1 MFKRTTLLAL
11 VLVMVVSLLAAC
23 GKEEEKEVAPKE
35 LTKVKVLL
43 DWTPN
48 TNHTGLYVA
57 QAKGYF
63 KEQGLDVEI
72 AQPGDAVDTL
82 VATGQADFGVSYQ
95 EQVTLA
101 RTNNVPVVS
110 IGAIIQHNTSG
121 FASLKERNITSVKD
135 WEGKTYG
142 GWGSPSEKAVIES
155 VMTEGGADYSKLKML
170 DSGYTDFFTAVKKDI
185 DFAWIFYGWDG
196 INAKIKNIDLNMQY
210 VNELSDKL
218 DYYTPLLIASE
229 KTIKENPKLVK
240 AFMAATSKGYEFAI
254 KEPAKAADILIK
266 AAPDLD
272 KELVKASQ
280 KWLATKYQDDAK
292 RWGEQKES
300 VWANYATWMLEHK
313 LLEKEL
319 DVKSAYTNE
328 FLPEK

>member
-1 MFKRTTLLAL
+1 MFKRIVGITLSTIVAAA
-11 VLVMVVSLLAAC
+11 VLSGC
-23 GKEEEKEVAPKE
+23 GAEKADKPKK

-57 QAKGYF
+57 KEKGYY
-63 KEQGLDVEI
+63 EAAGLDVEI

-101 RTNNVPVVS
+101 RVKKVPVIS

-121 FASLKERNITSVKD
+121 FASLKSKNSTSVKD

-142 GWGSPSEKAVIES
+142 GWGSPSEEATIQS
-155 VMTEGGADYSKLKML
+155 VMQANGADFKKVNILS
-170 DSGYTDFFTAVKKDI
+170 SGYTDFFTAVQKDI

-196 INAKIKNIDLNMQY
+196 INAKLKNIDLNMQY

-218 DYYTPLLIASE
+218 DYYTPLLITNE
-229 KTIKENPKLVK
+229 KLAKKDPALVK
-240 AFMAATSKGYEFAI
+240 AFMSATAKGYNYAI
-254 KEPAKAADILIK
+254 KKPDAAADVLLK

-272 KELVKASQ
+272 PKLVKASQ
-280 KWLATKYQDDAK
+280 KWLASKYKDDAK
-292 RWGEQKES
+292 YWGQQKAS
-300 VWANYATWMLEHK
+300 VWQNYSDWMYDNK
-313 LLEKEL
+313 LLDAKL
-319 DVKSAYTNE
+319 DVDAAYTNK
-328 FLPEK
+328 FLPKK

>member
-170 DSGYTDFFTAVKKDI
+170 DSGYTDFFTAVKI
-185 DFAWIFYGWDG
+185 SISHGSSMG
-196 INAKIKNIDLNMQY
+196 G
-210 VNELSDKL
+210 
-218 DYYTPLLIASE
+218 TAS
-229 KTIKENPKLVK
+229 TR
-240 AFMAATSKGYEFAI
+240 S
-254 KEPAKAADILIK
+254 
-266 AAPDLD
+266 
-272 KELVKASQ
+272 
-280 KWLATKYQDDAK
+280 
-292 RWGEQKES
+292 
-300 VWANYATWMLEHK
+300 
-313 LLEKEL
+313 
-319 DVKSAYTNE
+319 
-328 FLPEK
+328 